1 MPRIILNA
9 GNDLVQRLAGEK
21 DPVRAI
27 IELIWNSL
35 DADANKVSVTFE
47 RNDADGIVGV
57 TVRDDGLGMSPERV
71 EQDFKWVGNSW
82 KVGARVT
89 ERQKR
94 PLHGRLGQG
103 RLRAFALGTRIT
115 WETVGHDA
123 AGAFKKT
130 SVSSTIDRRNDFS
143 GPDPVDAQGPTYTEF
158 RAEGRDSLGRLE
170 GDAARPRIGAAL
182 ALHLLTF
189 PTIEVRYD

>member
-27 IELIWNSL
+27 IELVWNSL

-82 KVGARVT
+82 KVGPRHRASEATSAR
-89 ERQKR
+89 QAW
-94 PLHGRLGQG
+94 PGASA
-103 RLRAFALGTRIT
+103 RLRIGNTHHLG
-115 WETVGHDA
+115 
-123 AGAFKKT
+123 
-130 SVSSTIDRRNDFS
+130 DRWPRCC
-143 GPDPVDAQGPTYTEF
+143 
-158 RAEGRDSLGRLE
+158 GRVQED
-170 GDAARPRIGAAL
+170 
-182 ALHLLTF
+182 
-189 PTIEVRYD
+189 